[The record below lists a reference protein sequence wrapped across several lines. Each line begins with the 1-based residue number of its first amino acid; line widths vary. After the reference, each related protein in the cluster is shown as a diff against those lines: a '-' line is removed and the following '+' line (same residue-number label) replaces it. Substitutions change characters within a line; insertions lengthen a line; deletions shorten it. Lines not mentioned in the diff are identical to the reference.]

1 MPWFSHT
8 GTAQRHA
15 SGMVQSNEHKRWDI
29 FSGDLLSAVQLQ
41 ARNPA
46 CPPPYLL
53 AHDFHPAEGTAL
65 VKYILQHTLF
75 HSEKKNKNRSP
86 PSPSSHGKNNRL
98 PSSNEHLLKAVSYMQ
113 NSHTKFTRYRIWPK
127 SLFRFMFFFLNMPL
141 EVRPALTVTHL
152 KKEALKH
159 LSFLEFGFIS
169 QLCAQAP
176 LLAKQMAQQLL
187 LIKYLRA
194 SPNDVN
200 FPNSGIHSNRP
211 AIRLQLRWSKEFLS

>member
-1 MPWFSHT
+1 MLQEWFRAMSTSGETSSQGICWVLCSCRQEIQPAHHLT
-8 GTAQRHA
+8 SLPMTSTQLREQRLLNTY
-15 SGMVQSNEHKRWDI
+15 SN
-29 FSGDLLSAVQLQ
+29 
-41 ARNPA
+41 
-46 CPPPYLL
+46 
-53 AHDFHPAEGTAL
+53 
-65 VKYILQHTLF
+65 TLYF
-75 HSEKKNKNRSP
+75 TQKKKNKNRSP

-98 PSSNEHLLKAVSYMQ
+98 PSSNERLLKAVSYMQ